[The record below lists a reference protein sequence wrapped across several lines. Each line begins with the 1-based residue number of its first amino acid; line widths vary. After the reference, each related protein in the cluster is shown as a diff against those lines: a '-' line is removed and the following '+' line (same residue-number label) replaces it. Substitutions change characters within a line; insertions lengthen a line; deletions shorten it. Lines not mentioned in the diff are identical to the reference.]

1 MSRPVT
7 LLSRRRVLAG
17 LAATAAMP
25 RTVLAQGLSARPV
38 RVMVPYTTGTG
49 IDFIARLLSPKLAE
63 RWNQPFVVENRPG
76 ASGSIGGEI
85 VAKAPPDGHTI
96 MVNVATMFA
105 IPHLLPNLPYD
116 VLKSYTPIT
125 SVGFTG
131 LALTVNQ
138 SVPVATTQEFIA
150 YAKARPGQLNYGSPG
165 NGTHHHL
172 CMELFKLQTGTDIVH
187 VPYKGLSGALA
198 DLLGGQINAMFLPV
212 HTALGPTRAGQI
224 KLLGVSLPNRHPL
237 FPQYPSLDE
246 QGVRG
251 FDVDLW
257 FGVWA
262 PANLPPDVLGK
273 YNRELRDI
281 VAQPDV
287 ADALSKQ
294 GLSPRTGTPE
304 ELAALG
310 KAETEKW
317 ARVVREARIKA
328 D

>member
-1 MSRPVT
+1 MT
-7 LLSRRRVLAG
+7 VLA
-17 LAATAAMP
+17 AAAVLPGAAF
-25 RTVLAQGLSARPV
+25 AQGLSTRPV

-63 RWNQPFVVENRPG
+63 RWGQPFVVENRPG

-105 IPHLLPNLPYD
+105 VPHILPSVPYD
-116 VLKSYTPIT
+116 VLTSFAPIT
-125 SVGFTG
+125 SVAFTG
-131 LALTVNQ
+131 LALTINQ
-138 SVPVATTQEFIA
+138 TVPISTTQEFIA
-150 YAKARPGQLNYGSPG
+150 YVKARPGQLNYGSPG

-172 CMELFKLQTGTDIVH
+172 CMELFKQQAGLDIVH
-187 VPYKGLSGALA
+187 VPYKGLSGALT

-212 HTALGPTRAGQI
+212 HTALGPTRGGQI

-237 FPQYPSLDE
+237 FPEFPSLDE

-257 FGVWA
+257 FGVWG
-262 PANLPPDVLGK
+262 PANLPPDVLAK
-273 YNRELRDI
+273 YNREIRDI
-281 VAQPDV
+281 VAQPEMRE
-287 ADALSKQ
+287 ALAKQ

-317 ARVVREARIKA
+317 ARVIREAKIKA

>member
-1 MSRPVT
+1 MSWPLPLRG
-7 LLSRRRVLAG
+7 RRRLLVG
-17 LAATAAMP
+17 LGAVAALP
-25 RTVLAQGLSARPV
+25 RTLFAQGLSSRPV

-49 IDFIARLLSPKLAE
+49 IDFIARVLSPKLQE

-76 ASGSIGGEI
+76 ASGTIGGEI
-85 VAKAPPDGHTI
+85 VAKAAPDGHTI

-105 IPHLLPNLPYD
+105 VPHIVPNVPYD
-116 VLKSYTPIT
+116 VLKSFTPIT
-125 SVGFTG
+125 SVAFTG
-131 LALTVNQ
+131 LALTVNR
-138 SVPVATTQEFIA
+138 SVPIATTQEFIA
-150 YAKARPGQLNYGSPG
+150 YVRARPGQLNYGSPG

-172 CMELFKLQTGTDIVH
+172 CMELFKQQTGLDIVH
-187 VPYKGLSGALA
+187 VPYKGLSGALT
-198 DLLGGQINAMFLPV
+198 DLLGGQIDAMFLPV

-224 KLLGVSLPNRHPL
+224 KLLGVSLPGRHPL
-237 FPQYPSLDE
+237 FPEFPSLDE
-246 QGVRG
+246 QGVTG
-251 FDVDLW
+251 FNVDLW

-262 PANLPPDVLGK
+262 PANLPPDVLAK
-273 YNRELRDI
+273 YNREIRDI

-287 ADALSKQ
+287 RDALSKQ

-317 ARVVREARIKA
+317 ARVAREAKIKA

>member
-1 MSRPVT
+1 MSAGAHLPN
-7 LLSRRRVLAG
+7 RRRAMTA
-17 LAATAAMP
+17 LAAAVVLPGAAI
-25 RTVLAQGLSARPV
+25 AQGLSTRPV
-38 RVMVPYTTGTG
+38 RVIVPYTPGTG
-49 IDFIARLLSPKLAE
+49 IDFIARVLAPKLAE
-63 RWNQPFVVENRPG
+63 RWGQPFVVENRPG

-105 IPHLLPNLPYD
+105 VPHLLPSVPYD
-116 VLKSYTPIT
+116 VLTSFTPIT
-125 SVGFTG
+125 SVAFTG
-131 LALTVNQ
+131 LALTINQ
-138 SVPVATTQEFIA
+138 TVPVSTTQEFIA
-150 YAKARPGQLNYGSPG
+150 YVKARPGQLNYGSPG

-172 CMELFKLQTGTDIVH
+172 CMEIFKQQTGLDIVH
-187 VPYKGLSGALA
+187 VPYKGLSGALT

-212 HTALGPTRAGQI
+212 HTALPPTRAGQI
-224 KLLGVSLPNRHPL
+224 KLLGVSLPKRHPL
-237 FPQYPSLDE
+237 FPEFPSLDE

-257 FGVWA
+257 FGVWG
-262 PANLPPDVLGK
+262 PAHLPPDVLAK
-273 YNRELRDI
+273 YNREIRDI
-281 VAQPDV
+281 VAQPEMRE
-287 ADALSKQ
+287 ALAKQ

-317 ARVVREARIKA
+317 ARVVREAKIKA

>member
-1 MSRPVT
+1 MNR
-7 LLSRRRVLAG
+7 LRRDL
-17 LAATAAMP
+17 LAAIAAAAALP
-25 RTVLAQGLSARPV
+25 RAAFAQGLSTRPV
-38 RVMVPYTTGTG
+38 RVIVPYTTGTG
-49 IDFIARLLSPKLAE
+49 IDFIARLVSPKLAE
-63 RWNQPFVVENRPG
+63 RWGQPFVVENRPG
-76 ASGSIGGEI
+76 ASGSIGGDI
-85 VAKAPPDGHTI
+85 VAKAAPDGHTI
-96 MVNVATMFA
+96 MVNTATMFA
-105 IPHLLPNLPYD
+105 VPHLLPNLSYD
-116 VLKSYTPIT
+116 VLKSYTPMT
-125 SVGFTG
+125 SVAFTG

-138 SVPVATTQEFIA
+138 TVPVSTTQDFIA
-150 YAKARPGQLNYGSPG
+150 YARARPGQLNYASPG

-172 CMELFKLQTGTDIVH
+172 CMELFKQQTGLDIVH
-187 VPYKGLSGALA
+187 VPYKGLSGALT
-198 DLLGGQINAMFLPV
+198 DLLGGQVNAMFLPV

-237 FPQYPSLDE
+237 FPEFPSLDE

-257 FGVWA
+257 FGVWG
-262 PANLPPDVLGK
+262 PANLPPDVLAK

-281 VAQPDV
+281 VAQPEMR
-287 ADALSKQ
+287 DALAKQ

-317 ARVVREARIKA
+317 ARVVREAKIKA

>member
-1 MSRPVT
+1 M
-7 LLSRRRVLAG
+7 
-17 LAATAAMP
+17 AAVAALP
-25 RTVLAQGLSARPV
+25 RTVLAQGLSSRPV
-38 RVMVPYTTGTG
+38 RVIVPYTTGTG

-76 ASGSIGGEI
+76 ASGAIGAEI
-85 VAKAPPDGHTI
+85 VAQAAPDGHTI

-105 IPHLLPNLPYD
+105 VPHLLPNLRYD
-116 VLKSYTPIT
+116 VLKSFTPIT

-131 LALTVNQ
+131 LALTVHQ

-150 YAKARPGQLNYGSPG
+150 YCKARPGQLNYGSPG

-172 CMELFKLQTGTDIVH
+172 CMELFKLQTGLDIVH
-187 VPYKGLSGALA
+187 VPYKGLAGALT
-198 DLLGGQINAMFLPV
+198 DLLGGQTNAMFLPV

-224 KLLGVSLPNRHPL
+224 KLLGVSLPDRHPL
-237 FPQYPSLDE
+237 FPQYPSLAE

-262 PANLPPDVLGK
+262 PANLPPDVLAK
-273 YNRELRDI
+273 YNREIREV

-287 ADALSKQ
+287 RDALSKQ

-317 ARVVREARIKA
+317 ARVIREAKIKA

>member
-1 MSRPVT
+1 
-7 LLSRRRVLAG
+7 
-17 LAATAAMP
+17 
-25 RTVLAQGLSARPV
+25 V
-38 RVMVPYTTGTG
+38 RVIVPYTTGTG
-49 IDFIARLLSPKLAE
+49 IDFIARLVSPKLAE
-63 RWNQPFVVENRPG
+63 RWGQPFVVENRPG
-76 ASGSIGGEI
+76 ASGSIGGDI
-85 VAKAPPDGHTI
+85 VAKAAPDGHTI
-96 MVNVATMFA
+96 MVNTATMFA
-105 IPHLLPNLPYD
+105 VPHLLPNLSYD
-116 VLKSYTPIT
+116 VLKSYTPMT
-125 SVGFTG
+125 SVAFTG

-138 SVPVATTQEFIA
+138 TVPVSTTQDFIA
-150 YAKARPGQLNYGSPG
+150 YARARPGQLNYASPG

-172 CMELFKLQTGTDIVH
+172 CMELFKQQTGLDIVH
-187 VPYKGLSGALA
+187 VPYKGLSGALT
-198 DLLGGQINAMFLPV
+198 DLLGGQVNAMFLPV

-237 FPQYPSLDE
+237 FPEFPSLDE

-257 FGVWA
+257 FGVWG
-262 PANLPPDVLGK
+262 PANLPPDVLAK

-281 VAQPDV
+281 VAQPEMR
-287 ADALSKQ
+287 DALAKQ

-317 ARVVREARIKA
+317 ARVVREAKIKA

>member
-1 MSRPVT
+1 MN
-7 LLSRRRVLAG
+7 RRRRDLVAA
-17 LAATAAMP
+17 LAAAAALP
-25 RTVLAQGLSARPV
+25 RLAVAQGLSTRPV

-63 RWNQPFVVENRPG
+63 RWGQPFVVENRPG
-76 ASGSIGGEI
+76 ASGAIGGEI
-85 VAKAPPDGHTI
+85 VAKAAPDGHTI

-105 IPHLLPNLPYD
+105 VPHIVPNVPYD
-116 VLKSYTPIT
+116 VLKSFTPIT

-138 SVPVATTQEFIA
+138 SVPVSSTQEFIA
-150 YAKARPGQLNYGSPG
+150 YVKARPGQLNYGSPG

-172 CMELFKLQTGTDIVH
+172 CMELFKQQTGTDIVH
-187 VPYKGLSGALA
+187 VPYKGLSGALT

-224 KLLGVSLPNRHPL
+224 KLLGVSLPRRHPL
-237 FPQYPSLDE
+237 FPEYPSLDE

-257 FGVWA
+257 FGVWG
-262 PANLPPDVLGK
+262 PANLPPDVLAK
-273 YNRELRDI
+273 YNRDIRDL
-281 VAQPDV
+281 VAQPEV
-287 ADALSKQ
+287 REALAKQ
-294 GLSPRTGTPE
+294 GLSPRTSTPE

-317 ARVVREARIKA
+317 ARVIREAKIKA